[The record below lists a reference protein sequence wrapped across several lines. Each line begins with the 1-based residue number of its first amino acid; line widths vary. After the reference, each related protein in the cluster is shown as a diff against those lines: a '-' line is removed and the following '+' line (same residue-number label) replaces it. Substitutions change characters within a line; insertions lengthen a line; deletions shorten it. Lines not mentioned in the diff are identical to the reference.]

1 MEQLQHVAIIMDGNG
16 RWAKAHGKVRT
27 QGHLVGVDNVRN
39 IAIKANDMNI
49 KVLTVYAFST
59 ENWKRPL
66 EEVDYLMKLPAL
78 FFNKFMKEL
87 MEKNI
92 KITMIGEM
100 EGIPQETAKVLQRAI
115 DETANNTG
123 MILNFAM
130 NYGSRREITL
140 AAKKYA
146 LDVLNDK
153 AGLDID
159 EKEFGKYFMTADFPE
174 VDLLIRTSGELR
186 LSNFLLWQIAYTE
199 FMFVDEPWP
208 EFTPERFEY
217 YCNEFLKRDRR
228 FGGIK
233 QLSKE

>member
-186 LSNFLLWQIAYTE
+186 LSNFLLWHIAYTE

-233 QLSKE
+233 Q